1 MTQSTITDRF
11 QTTIPLEVRVAL
23 NLEPRQRVSYEVRA
37 DGSAILRP
45 VPRLDELFGSL
56 KLSRPVADTRTEKK
70 AARDAMA
77 RDASAKGLK

>member
-1 MTQSTITDRF
+1 MTQSTLTDRF

-56 KLSRPVADTRTEKK
+56 KLNRSVANVRTEKQ
-70 AARDAMA
+70 AARDAIA
-77 RDASAKGLK
+77 HEAADEGRR